1 MTTNQD
7 KMKDCSICASSYTSY
22 MRKCIKCEYC
32 DFEACKMCCST
43 YLLNVSKPACM
54 NTNCAGEWS
63 REFISD
69 NLTKVF
75 ANTKLR
81 QHKAEMLWNQQV
93 SWMPDSQLEI
103 EEEKRQ
109 HRISSQIRNLNL
121 QRSELRQ
128 KALSTP
134 ESKRLHNLQN
144 KAQFEEREL
153 NFKLQTLKRDL
164 QRAINKQNKN
174 NDDQIKEEIGQM
186 KIKIADLQKQK
197 DEMLDNIRELN
208 NKYHLHIDR
217 LVNPEEEEIREK
229 IQVLQASRTPIPKDG
244 TVEKKSGFVRKCSD
258 ADCRGFLSTRWKCGL
273 CDKYTCT
280 ECHELKSDDDHTC
293 DPNNVA
299 TAKLLSTDTK
309 GCPTCQTSIYKIDG
323 CFAENTPILMWDGSV
338 KMSQF
343 IKKDDILVGDD
354 GSERAVLNTVSGVDE
369 LYEVKQNNGTSYTV
383 NSKHTMLFKW
393 SNLEFDEIIE
403 IPIDTY
409 LELDDN
415 IKRNLLGFKNNDKR
429 TSVSIN
435 HIGRGT
441 YYGWSISG
449 NKRFVLDDFTV
460 VRNCDQMWCPQCHTA
475 FSWRTGQIEKVIHN
489 PHYYEWRRLHG
500 GLEPVIQGCD
510 NTLNHRIPHQIEWA
524 IKKHINSDNE
534 GKINEALHYIN
545 DVVLNTI
552 HIHFVVIP
560 NLHNF
565 QLNETFAQITNQYR
579 KQYLTN
585 DMSLAKFK
593 EYIEWID
600 KTVSK
605 STELNQVMDLVITT
619 VTEIVFRFKTSVE
632 SEILDLTILDEI
644 LEIIKYG
651 NKCLMRI
658 AVTYNTAKAHY
669 ITNNLTHT
677 KIKTDRSSLAH
688 L

>member
-1 MTTNQD
+1 
-7 KMKDCSICASSYTSY
+7 
-22 MRKCIKCEYC
+22 
-32 DFEACKMCCST
+32 
-43 YLLNVSKPACM
+43 M

-109 HRISSQIRNLNL
+109 HRISSQIRKLNL
-121 QRSELRQ
+121 QRSEQRQ
-128 KALSTP
+128 KALSHP

-174 NDDQIKEEIGQM
+174 NNDQIKDEIDQM

-197 DEMLDNIRELN
+197 DEMLDNIRELS

-244 TVEKKSGFVRKCSD
+244 TVEKKAGFVRKCSD

-299 TAKLLSTDTK
+299 TAKLLSSDTK

-323 CFAENTPILMWDGSV
+323 
-338 KMSQF
+338 
-343 IKKDDILVGDD
+343 
-354 GSERAVLNTVSGVDE
+354 
-369 LYEVKQNNGTSYTV
+369 
-383 NSKHTMLFKW
+383 
-393 SNLEFDEIIE
+393 
-403 IPIDTY
+403 
-409 LELDDN
+409 
-415 IKRNLLGFKNNDKR
+415 
-429 TSVSIN
+429 
-435 HIGRGT
+435 
-441 YYGWSISG
+441 
-449 NKRFVLDDFTV
+449 
-460 VRNCDQMWCPQCHTA
+460 CDQMWCPQCHTA

-545 DVVLNTI
+545 DVVRNTM
-552 HIHFVVIP
+552 HIHYVVIP

-669 ITNNLTHT
+669 IMNNLTHT

>member
-1 MTTNQD
+1 MT
-7 KMKDCSICASSYTSY
+7 KDCSICASSYTSY

-32 DFEACKMCCST
+32 EFEACKMCCST
-43 YLLNVSKPACM
+43 YLLNVGKPACM
-54 NTNCAGEWS
+54 STTCTGEWS

-93 SWMPDSQLEI
+93 SLMPDSQLEI

-109 HRISSQIRNLNL
+109 HRISSQVSKLNL
-121 QRSELRQ
+121 QMCELRQ
-128 KALSTP
+128 KAHSQP
-134 ESKRLHNLQN
+134 ESKRLRNLQN
-144 KAQFEEREL
+144 KAHFEEREL

-174 NDDQIKEEIGQM
+174 NDDQIKDEIGQM

-197 DEMLDNIRELN
+197 DEIFDNIRELDNKHHALIN
-208 NKYHLHIDR
+208 NFI
-217 LVNPEEEEIREK
+217 NPEEGEIREK

-244 TVEKKSGFVRKCSD
+244 TVEKKAGFVRKCSD

-280 ECHELKSDDDHTC
+280 ECHELKSGDDHTC

-323 CFAENTPILMWDGSV
+323 C
-338 KMSQF
+338 
-343 IKKDDILVGDD
+343 
-354 GSERAVLNTVSGVDE
+354 
-369 LYEVKQNNGTSYTV
+369 
-383 NSKHTMLFKW
+383 
-393 SNLEFDEIIE
+393 
-403 IPIDTY
+403 
-409 LELDDN
+409 
-415 IKRNLLGFKNNDKR
+415 
-429 TSVSIN
+429 
-435 HIGRGT
+435 
-441 YYGWSISG
+441 
-449 NKRFVLDDFTV
+449 
-460 VRNCDQMWCPQCHTA
+460 DQMWCPQCHTA
-475 FSWRTGQIEKVIHN
+475 FSWMTGQIEKVIHN

-500 GLEPVIQGCD
+500 GLEPVVQACD
-510 NTLNHRIPHQIEWA
+510 NTLNHMIPHQIEWA
-524 IKKHINSDNE
+524 IKKHINTDVANNE
-534 GKINEALHYIN
+534 KIYSAIQYIN
-545 DVVLNTI
+545 DVVRNST
-552 HIHFVVIP
+552 HTRFVVIP

-565 QLNETFAQITNQYR
+565 PRNETFAQITNQYR

-593 EYIEWID
+593 EYIEWVD

-605 STELNQVMDLVITT
+605 STELNQVMDLIITT
-619 VTEIVFRFKTSVE
+619 VTEIVFRFKTIVE

-644 LEIIKYG
+644 PEIVKYG
-651 NKCLMRI
+651 NKCLLRI
-658 AVTYNTAKAHY
+658 AITYNTAKAHHFA
-669 ITNNLTHT
+669 NDLTHT
-677 KIKTDRSSLAH
+677 KIKADKSLLA
-688 L
+688 LF

>member
-1 MTTNQD
+1 
-7 KMKDCSICASSYTSY
+7 
-22 MRKCIKCEYC
+22 
-32 DFEACKMCCST
+32 
-43 YLLNVSKPACM
+43 
-54 NTNCAGEWS
+54 
-63 REFISD
+63 
-69 NLTKVF
+69 
-75 ANTKLR
+75 
-81 QHKAEMLWNQQV
+81 
-93 SWMPDSQLEI
+93 
-103 EEEKRQ
+103 
-109 HRISSQIRNLNL
+109 
-121 QRSELRQ
+121 
-128 KALSTP
+128 
-134 ESKRLHNLQN
+134 
-144 KAQFEEREL
+144 
-153 NFKLQTLKRDL
+153 
-164 QRAINKQNKN
+164 
-174 NDDQIKEEIGQM
+174 
-186 KIKIADLQKQK
+186 
-197 DEMLDNIRELN
+197 
-208 NKYHLHIDR
+208 
-217 LVNPEEEEIREK
+217 
-229 IQVLQASRTPIPKDG
+229 
-244 TVEKKSGFVRKCSD
+244 
-258 ADCRGFLSTRWKCGL
+258 LSTRWKCGL

-299 TAKLLSTDTK
+299 TAKLLSSDTK

-354 GSERAVLNTVSGVDE
+354 GSERTVLNTVSGVDE
-369 LYEVKQNNGTSYTV
+369 LYEVKQNNGTTYTV

-534 GKINEALHYIN
+534 EKINEALHYIN
-545 DVVLNTI
+545 DVVRNTT

-565 QLNETFAQITNQYR
+565 PRNETFAQITNQYR

-658 AVTYNTAKAHY
+658 AVTYNTAKASHF
-669 ITNNLTHT
+669 TNNLTHT